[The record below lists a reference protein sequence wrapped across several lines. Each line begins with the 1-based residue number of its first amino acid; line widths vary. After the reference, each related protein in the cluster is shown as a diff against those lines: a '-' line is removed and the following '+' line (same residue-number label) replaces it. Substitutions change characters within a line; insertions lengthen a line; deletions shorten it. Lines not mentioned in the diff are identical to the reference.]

1 MGNRDDGDA
10 KLHDFRPRIGRTDRA
25 RERVA
30 SSPLRVAT
38 LVRRGHGRLG
48 GKGAARLP
56 PTAGFGP
63 RQSARRV
70 VVKAHV
76 QKLGG
81 HGAQAAARHLR
92 YISRVAR
99 DGTRR
104 ETGAAC
110 APPGA
115 RRKAS
120 RGVTILAGT
129 CSLMRT
135 SLNLMLDACPRVP
148 CALPS

>member
-1 MGNRDDGDA
+1 EEVVGPFEGIGVGRLSCAADGRMGMGLPMGNGDNSDD
-10 KLHDFRPRIGRTDRA
+10 KLDDFRPRIGRTDRA
-25 RERVA
+25 RERAA

-56 PTAGFGP
+56 PTGGFGP

-92 YISRVAR
+92 YIVR
-99 DGTRR
+99 DGV
-104 ETGAAC
+104 EKDGS
-110 APPGA
+110 PG
-115 RRKAS
+115 
-120 RGVTILAGT
+120 VLY
-129 CSLMRT
+129 
-135 SLNLMLDACPRVP
+135 
-148 CALPS
+148 